1 MSLCLRCGF
10 EVYETM
16 GHVLVEPEERPQVDN
31 IRVGSVLQLRELGE
45 RLHQQLYAIHDMV
58 EEDCIAEAENWEIV
72 ENWKRGSGAVG

>member
-10 EVYETM
+10 EVYDTT
-16 GHVLVEPEERPQVDN
+16 GHVLVEPEERPQVDS

-58 EEDCIAEAENWEIV
+58 EEDCC
-72 ENWKRGSGAVG
+72 GSRKPLADFCCPNIL